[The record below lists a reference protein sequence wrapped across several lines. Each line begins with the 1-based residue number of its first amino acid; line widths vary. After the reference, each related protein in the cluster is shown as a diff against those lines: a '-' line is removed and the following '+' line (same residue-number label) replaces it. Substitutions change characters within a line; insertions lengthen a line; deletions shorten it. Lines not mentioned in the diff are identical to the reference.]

1 MRALRFSGFPL
12 AVLLLAGPAV
22 SQDVPAQQTSQA
34 PVRLVVFE
42 DFMRPT

>member
-1 MRALRFSGFPL
+1 M
-12 AVLLLAGPAV
+12 LLVAGAAV
-22 SQDVPAQQTSQA
+22 SQQAPAQQAGQP